1 MSSRPPPSVITPRD
15 LARLRVLAEISAAGP
30 LEFSRLIRKFARGP
44 AFDSDTPLAP
54 LLRTLE
60 EDGLVRA
67 TSGHPR
73 RYCLALLGR
82 RELHALIQSTGIEL
96 ARRLS

>member
-54 LLRTLE
+54 CCGRS
-60 EDGLVRA
+60 RKMA
-67 TSGHPR
+67 WSGPR
-73 RYCLALLGR
+73 RGIPAVTALHCLDA
-82 RELHALIQSTGIEL
+82 ASYTP
-96 ARRLS
+96 